1 MREMMGLRCEV
12 LGSGTS
18 TGVPVIGCECD
29 TCVSPDPKDKRL
41 RSSILLTYKHRCV
54 VIDITPDFRYQVLR
68 SGMERLDAILL
79 THNHAD
85 HIAGLDDIR
94 PFCFKQKGAIPVYG
108 RQDTLGWIRKRFDYI
123 WEAKQQGGGLPQVE
137 LHPVASEFEVIGLQV
152 IPLPVLHGICEIF
165 GYRIG
170 NFAYISDVSCIP
182 EATYDLLRGVD
193 YLIIDGLR
201 REVHRTHFNITQAIA
216 ASKRIGAEKTW
227 LTHLTHGKNFRY
239 QVLQAE
245 LPDGIFVAYDG
256 MVINI

>member
-12 LGSGTS
+12 LGSGTQYRGYRLS
-18 TGVPVIGCECD
+18 AVNVIPVFPRIRRIRGC
-29 TCVSPDPKDKRL
+29 VRVYF
-41 RSSILLTYKHRCV
+41 LLYKHRCV

-152 IPLPVLHGICEIF
+152 VPLPVLHGICEIF

-170 NFAYISDVSCIP
+170 HFAYISDVSCIP
-182 EATYDLLRGVD
+182 ESTYDLLRGVD

-216 ASKRIGAEKTW
+216 AAKRIGAEKTW
-227 LTHLTHGKNFRY
+227 LTHLTHGKNF
-239 QVLQAE
+239 QVSGSSG
-245 LPDGIFVAYDG
+245 GITGWYLCSV
-256 MVINI
+256 